1 MADDALDYDGFDAE
15 LLAKIDG
22 TKLHVG
28 YHNPFLITDPG
39 RIWLVLKGSVDVH
52 AVPLRDGVPVGTG
65 RHLFRV
71 EQGGLVFG
79 MAPIAAAPGADL
91 PPGVEIG
98 LRAVAVMGTE
108 LYRAARSDIEDED
121 FDLIVVDW
129 IDRWIAELADALVAA
144 GEGRSNAFIE
154 AEPGT
159 RHAAGTILVPQRGD
173 VVWVSVDSGEARLLD
188 MEWIPETGGAV
199 AMPVAGT
206 MWVTCDTD
214 CALSAAYTPT
224 ALFRGLLWRSLDAF
238 HALAMVLV
246 SGLRAAE
253 SAAEQDRL
261 ARKSAASRASF
272 RAALARIGGVL
283 GPAAAD
289 DAGPPADDPLRR
301 AVELV
306 ARAGGIAVAAP
317 VPGGSGGLERPLD
330 DLARRSQF
338 RIRRVVLPEGWHRRD
353 AGPILGYRGA
363 EARPVALLPAGG
375 ERYRMVDPAGGG
387 ARIVDDALAAE
398 LSGEGHVFYRPFPAR
413 ALRVRD
419 VLAFGMRGLRPDIV
433 TAGAMGLL
441 GGLIAL
447 TIPVAT
453 GQIFSSIIPHADMD
467 MHLMVIAGLVLA
479 ALASAIFSFARSIAT
494 LRIQTRMD
502 AGIQTAVW
510 DRLLSLPAPFFRRY
524 ASGDL
529 ADRANG
535 INMIRQVLTGTV
547 TQAVL
552 DTVFSLFSLALLFWY
567 SAALAVVA
575 LAIVVLMLGLS
586 IAVTWLQVPLQ
597 RRMIERS
604 GRIDGLVF
612 QLLSGITKLRV
623 SASEPRAFA
632 RWAEEFAISK
642 ELTYRVRRLAALQ
655 AVISGAFPLLASLVL
670 FAAISAMLNAGGGG
684 FGIGDFLAFN
694 AAFGQ
699 FAGAMVGL
707 LGTASTLIGIVPLYE
722 RVRPILEG
730 LPEVSETRGDPGHV
744 SGDVEFSHVT
754 FRYDPDTPPI
764 VDDVSL
770 TIPRGGYVAFV
781 GPSGSGKSTLV
792 RLLLGFER
800 PETGGVYVDG
810 KDLTGLDMPALRRQ
824 IGVVLQ
830 NGRLMSGSIF
840 DNIVGSLPLSLDDAW
855 AAARLSG
862 LADDIEAMPMGMHT
876 VLSEG
881 AGTLSGGQRQRLMIA
896 RALVHRPRI
905 LILDEATS
913 ALDNRTQAIVN
924 SSLARMNMTR
934 IVVAHRLS
942 TIENVDRIFVMR
954 GGRLV
959 EQGDFASLM
968 AMEGEFAALAR
979 RQLVE

>member
-1 MADDALDYDGFDAE
+1 MGGDAHLDYDSFDAE

-28 YHNPFLITDPG
+28 YHNPFLLTDPG
-39 RIWLVLKGSVDVH
+39 LIWLVLKGCVDVH
-52 AVPLRDGVPVGTG
+52 AVPLQDGVPVGTG
-65 RHLFRV
+65 RHLFRID
-71 EQGGLVFG
+71 EGGLVFG
-79 MAPIAAAPGADL
+79 MAPITAMPDPDL
-91 PPGVEIG
+91 PPGTEIG

-108 LYRAARSDIEDED
+108 LYRASRSDIEQED
-121 FDLIVVDW
+121 FDLIVVEW
-129 IDRWIAELADALVAA
+129 IDRWVAELAGALTPA
-144 GEGRSNAFIE
+144 GERRSNGFLE
-154 AEPGT
+154 AEPGVP
-159 RHAAGTILVPQRGD
+159 HAAGAVLAPQRGD
-173 VVWVSVDSGEARLLD
+173 VVWVSADTGEARLLD
-188 MEWIPETGGAV
+188 MEWIPGSAEAV
-199 AMPVAGT
+199 AMPVTGT
-206 MWVTCDTD
+206 MWITCDTD
-214 CALSAAYTPT
+214 CQLSAAYTPT
-224 ALFRGLLWRSLDAF
+224 ALFRGMLWRSLDAF
-238 HALAMVLV
+238 HAVAMVLV
-246 SGLRAAE
+246 SGLRASEA
-253 SAAEQDRL
+253 AAEQARM
-261 ARKSAASRASF
+261 ARKSEASRATFST
-272 RAALARIGGVL
+272 ALGRIGGVL
-283 GPAAAD
+283 TPARAE
-289 DAGPPADDPLRR
+289 DAGPVGGDPLCR

-306 ARAGGIAVAAP
+306 ARAAGIAIAP
-317 VPGGSGGLERPLD
+317 PTSHDARGILRPLD
-330 DLARRSQF
+330 DIARRSQF
-338 RIRRVVLPEGWHRRD
+338 RTRRIVLPEGWHRGD
-353 AGPILGYRGA
+353 SGPILGYMEEDG
-363 EARPVALLPAGG
+363 RPVALLPAGRD
-375 ERYRMVDPAGGG
+375 RYRMVDPAGGSSQ
-387 ARIVDDALAAE
+387 IVDDAVAAR
-398 LSGEGHVFYRPFPAR
+398 LSREGHVLYRPFPAK

-419 VLAFGMRGLRPDIV
+419 VLAFGMRGLRPDYTIV
-433 TAGAMGLL
+433 SAMGLL

-447 TIPVAT
+447 AVPIAT
-453 GQIFSSIIPHADMD
+453 GEIFSSIIPHADMD
-467 MHLMVIAGLVLA
+467 MHLMVIAGLVIA
-479 ALASAIFSFARSIAT
+479 ALASTIFAFTRSIAM
-494 LRIQTRMD
+494 LRVETRMD
-502 AGIQTAVW
+502 ASVQTAVW

-524 ASGDL
+524 SAGDL

-535 INMIRQVLTGTV
+535 INAIRQILTGTV
-547 TQAVL
+547 MQAIL
-552 DTVFSLFSLALLFWY
+552 DTAFSLFSLALLFWY
-567 SAALAVVA
+567 SGKLAVIA
-575 LAIVVLMLGLS
+575 LGIVVAMIGLS
-586 IAVTWLQVPLQ
+586 MAITWVQVPLQ

-632 RWAEEFAISK
+632 RWAEEFAITK
-642 ELTYRVRRLAALQ
+642 ELTYRIRRLAALQ
-655 AVISGAFPLLASLVL
+655 AVVSGVFPLLASIIL
-670 FAAISAMLNAGGGG
+670 FASITAMLETGNG

-707 LGTASTLIGIVPLYE
+707 LGAASTLIGIVPLYE

-730 LPEVSETRGDPGHV
+730 IPEVSDMRGDPGQV
-744 SGDVEFSHVT
+744 RGDVEFSHVT
-754 FRYDPDTPPI
+754 FSYDAGTPPI
-764 VDDVSL
+764 IDDVSL
-770 TIPRGGYVAFV
+770 TIPRGSYVAFV

-792 RLLLGFER
+792 RLLLGFEN

-810 KDLTGLDMPALRRQ
+810 KDLTGLDMPSLRRQ

-840 DNIVGSLPLSLDDAW
+840 DNIVGSLPLTLDDAW
-855 AAARLSG
+855 EAARLAG

-896 RALVHRPRI
+896 RALVHKPRI

-924 SSLARMNMTR
+924 GSLAKMNMTR

-968 AMEGEFAALAR
+968 AMNGEFAALAR